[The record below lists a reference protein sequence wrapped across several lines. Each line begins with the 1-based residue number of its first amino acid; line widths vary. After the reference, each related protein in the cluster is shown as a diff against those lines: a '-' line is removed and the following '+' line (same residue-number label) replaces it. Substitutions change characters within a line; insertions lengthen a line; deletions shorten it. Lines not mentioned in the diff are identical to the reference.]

1 MNELFFFLRAR
12 PKWFRRLKLRIGQD
26 YDFMLKLP
34 KETFVYICNKVIGY
48 WKQKGTKELLKLYR
62 VLAWMLT
69 RTLCSVVEVISATR
83 DSHC

>member
-1 MNELFFFLRAR
+1 MVPQTEVSYR
-12 PKWFRRLKLRIGQD
+12 PAL

-34 KETFVYICNKVIGY
+34 KETLVYICNKVIGY

-62 VLAWMLT
+62 VLAWMVYVLA